1 MSSLILTFIFDRNKR
16 SDRNKEGSVELR
28 MTLYKKQ
35 RYIGTGVRVLPKH
48 WKSGQVVGLEDAEE
62 LNQSFSRLRRKVWK
76 IAGELEERNALDH
89 DVILARLNEVRQPE
103 LTFIDYADERAK
115 AHSIGKHAM
124 TQLRYDLFIKWLK
137 GYGKIVFF
145 EGITEKSIRTM
156 DEDLKKKKMKDCSRY
171 SNYHKFMKTFII
183 DAVNDG
189 LVKLNPFLGIEWRL
203 AYCL

>member
-48 WKSGQVVGLEDAEE
+48 WKSGQVVGLEDAEK
-62 LNQSFSRLRRKVWK
+62 LNQSLSRLRRNIWK
-76 IAGELEERNALDH
+76 IAGELEERNALDL
-89 DVILARLNEVRQPE
+89 DVILVRLNEVRQPE
-103 LTFIDYADERAK
+103 LTFIEYADERAK

-137 GYGKIVFF
+137 GYGKIV
-145 EGITEKSIRTM
+145 SLRT
-156 DEDLKKKKMKDCSRY
+156 SR
-171 SNYHKFMKTFII
+171 KR
-183 DAVNDG
+183 A
-189 LVKLNPFLGIEWRL
+189 
-203 AYCL
+203 